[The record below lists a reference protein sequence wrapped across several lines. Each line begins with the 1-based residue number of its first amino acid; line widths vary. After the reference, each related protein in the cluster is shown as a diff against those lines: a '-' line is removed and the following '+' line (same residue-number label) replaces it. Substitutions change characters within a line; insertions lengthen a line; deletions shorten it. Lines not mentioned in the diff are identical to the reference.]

1 MVKRKFVI
9 YSILGIILIL
19 MLYFGYKTYQ
29 VFHDNK
35 KTDEEINKIKDEV
48 IINDVITPLPSSGDT
63 EPDNVEESLPLDF
76 DKLKRINGDTVGW
89 IRIDYTNIDYPIVKG
104 SDNVYYLNHSF
115 YRESNV
121 NGWIFENSSN
131 SSNFDDENTVIFGHN
146 TNGHTMFSE
155 LKDIYNGDLGND
167 ITIYV
172 YLENKTLSYK
182 VFSIYL
188 EDPNNTINIS
198 RYTNKDIVEY
208 MESKSKIRMAANAF
222 EDDKILTL
230 STCNNVTSDR
240 LILHAKLI

>member
-1 MVKRKFVI
+1 MGKRKIVV
-9 YSILGIILIL
+9 YSILSIILIL
-19 MLYFGYKTYQ
+19 ILYFGYKSYQ
-29 VFHDNK
+29 ILHDNK
-35 KTDEEINKIKDEV
+35 KTEDEINKIKDEV
-48 IINDVITPLPSSGDT
+48 IINDDVTPLPSSDDT
-63 EPDNVEESLPLDF
+63 EPTETEPALPLDF
-76 DKLKRINGDTVGW
+76 EKLKSINSDTVGW

-104 SDNVYYLNHSF
+104 RDNVYYLNHSF
-115 YRESNV
+115 YKKENV

-155 LKDIYNGDLGND
+155 LKDIYNGDLGTD

-188 EDPNNTINIS
+188 ENPNNTSNIS
-198 RYTNKDIVEY
+198 KYTNKEIVEY
-208 MESKSKIRMAANAF
+208 MMNKSKIRMSANAY

-230 STCNNVTSDR
+230 STCNNVTNDR